1 MLFDKKDKNTSPI
14 EEDIKMSEET
24 ENLGGNYVGPSILSQ
39 DLHIEGK
46 VKSRGELQVDG
57 KIFGELVAEQITV
70 GSTGTVEGAIA
81 CDSLTVLGKVSG
93 DVHCKSLTIGSPAEI
108 HGNVKYSE
116 IYIEKGALVTAKFE
130 LV

>member
-1 MLFDKKDKNTSPI
+1 MLFDTKDKNT
-14 EEDIKMSEET
+14 EQKDKTMSDDT
-24 ENLGGNYVGPSILSQ
+24 ENMGGSYVGPSILSQ
-39 DLHIEGK
+39 DLHFEGK
-46 VKSRGELQVDG
+46 IKSRGELQIDG
-57 KIFGELVAEQITV
+57 KIFGEVVADQITV

-93 DVHCKSLTIGSPAEI
+93 DVHCKSLTIGSPAQI

-116 IYIEKGALVTAKFE
+116 IYVEKGALVTAKFE